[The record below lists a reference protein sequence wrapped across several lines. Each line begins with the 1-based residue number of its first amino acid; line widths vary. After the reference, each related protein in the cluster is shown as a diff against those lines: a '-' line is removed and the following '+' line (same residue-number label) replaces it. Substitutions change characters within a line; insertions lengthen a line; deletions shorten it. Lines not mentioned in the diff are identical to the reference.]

1 MIILKTKFTDHFD
14 LLREKSHTA
23 GIKAL
28 AKLGAFVRR
37 SARSSIRSRPKRKP
51 SPAGTPYAKGI
62 GFLRDSI
69 VFSVNKVAG
78 IVEIGSFRG
87 GNVDEIHEF
96 GLHAMRWNNHKKKME
111 RVKYPKRPA
120 MGPAL
125 EKAKLDFA
133 RKFPEEFER
142 YFNRPMSAMIGG

>member
-1 MIILKTKFTDHFD
+1 MIIVKTKFHDRFD

-37 SARSSIRSRPKRKP
+37 SARSSIRSRAKGKP
-51 SPAGTPYAKGI
+51 STVGMPYAKGT
-62 GFLRDSI
+62 GFLRESI

-78 IVEIGSFRG
+78 IVEIGSYRG

-96 GLHAMRWNNHKKKME
+96 GLHAMRWNAHKKKMD
-111 RVKYPKRPA
+111 RVKYPKRPV

-142 YFNRPMSAMIGG
+142 YFNRSISAMIGG